1 MTVRSRVRLTFPALT
16 ILPLIIMAALLAGC
30 DLDEIALDSH
40 AYQKDFHYSYALKA
54 GGHLSVDNSNGSVE
68 ISGWDKN
75 TVEIDG
81 VQYAATVE
89 LRDAI
94 KIDIVASGDSIEIRT
109 IRPAGRN
116 WNMGAKYVIR
126 APRKID
132 LDRIVSSNGSM
143 KVNDIEGKMRLRTS
157 NGSVRTVRVRGDLEV
172 TTSNGGVEVDGLDGP
187 ATIHTTN
194 GRVTA
199 EGVHGT
205 LQASTSNG
213 SIRARL
219 LKPEPH
225 RAVKLQTSNGA
236 IDLTMDSLADNDIRA
251 STSNGGIV
259 VKLPREAAAH
269 IHART
274 SHNTVRTDFDVKR
287 EDENGKHALN
297 GVIGSGGPTV
307 ELTSTNGGI
316 QLLKL

>member
-1 MTVRSRVRLTFPALT
+1 M
-16 ILPLIIMAALLAGC
+16 
-30 DLDEIALDSH
+30 
-40 AYQKDFHYSYALKA
+40 
-54 GGHLSVDNSNGSVE
+54 
-68 ISGWDKN
+68 
-75 TVEIDG
+75 
-81 VQYAATVE
+81 
-89 LRDAI
+89 RDAI
-94 KIDIVASGDSIEIRT
+94 KIDIVASADSVRIHT
-109 IRPAGRN
+109 IRPVGWN
-116 WNMGAKYVIR
+116 WNMGAKYVIH

-143 KVNDIEGKMRLRTS
+143 KVSDVEGKMRLRTS
-157 NGSVRTVRVRGDLEV
+157 NGFVRTLRVRGDLEV
-172 TTSNGGVEVDGLDGP
+172 TTSNGSVEVDDLEGP
-187 ATIHTTN
+187 ATIRTSN

-199 EGVHGT
+199 EGVHGA
-205 LQASTSNG
+205 LEASTSNG

-225 RAVKLQTSNGA
+225 RAVRLQTSNGA

-269 IHART
+269 IHAHT

-287 EDENGKHALN
+287 EDGAGKHSLDGA
-297 GVIGSGGPTV
+297 IGSGGPTV